1 MLKKGDNEAETS
13 KENKID
19 FAHNKEKCL

>member
-1 MLKKGDNEAETS
+1 MCS

-19 FAHNKEKCL
+19 FDNQIP